1 MGRISGDG
9 RKCWLCKAIKLVPFS
24 YKSYFCAPMKLQR
37 QITAILTLV
46 LVLALTSCS
55 TKKNTALG
63 RFWHNLNTKYNGY
76 FNGNDAIKVGMQ
88 DLSKTRKDDY
98 SKIIPTFDY
107 GDRSNWSAM
116 NTASDRAIKKAVIM
130 IKKHSMFI
138 NGKQYN
144 RWIDDCYM
152 LMGKANFFKL
162 EHSLG
167 VNQLKHVADNS
178 EKQVTKDEAKIWMVR
193 TYNEMGEYADAG
205 TVIRGIDKGGLD
217 KKLLPEYYAVVADY
231 YIRQKEWNNALEN
244 IDESIK
250 SSKNKKRNARL
261 EFIRGQIY
269 EILGDNKKAYESYSK
284 VVKAKPEYVMEFQGR
299 INMARTADNSDNI
312 MLRKTL
318 KKMLKDGKNIEYL
331 DQIHYAIAL
340 IDLKEEK
347 TPEAIVDLNKS
358 LRTSI
363 DNQTQQA
370 LSHLKLAE
378 IYMGDRKYEM
388 AQGYYD
394 STSVLL
400 AKDHPK
406 YDEVMRLK
414 ENLTQLVYNI
424 SIVDTQDSLQK
435 LSKMDST
442 ELVDY
447 YTKYVE
453 DLKAADEE
461 AKNNPNTNPVNFNTS
476 QSSTGKWYFTSPQAL
491 TLGASEFRKV
501 WGNRKLEDDWRRQNK
516 AASFLNNEPVD
527 TATTTTVDPR
537 YDINTYISQVPKGD
551 SGIVAS
557 NDRIYKALYNIGT
570 IYKDKILDYP
580 KAIEAYEELETRC
593 PKNNADYFP
602 ITYFQLYT
610 LYKGLKKD
618 DRMNKYKDII
628 LSEYPNSDY
637 AAVILDPEGFAKK
650 NENNDAA
657 APAYTNAYNQYVSN
671 DFSGCLSTC
680 KTAIVQYDK
689 SALKPRFALLK
700 ALCIDKVAGRDS
712 FRVELIDVVSVYNGT
727 ESALTAQRLLDA
739 MDGKKTDDPEINV
752 KAEFTYNNT
761 AEHFVILFIPDATK
775 KVDGAAGKIVEFN
788 DMEFEGREYSVTNS
802 ILPTSGQVILIRKFK
817 DAAEAAFYITKYEEK
832 QMVIKISLGSPSKI
846 MAISKTNFAML
857 MKTPSMADYQNF
869 YSANYK

>member
-1 MGRISGDG
+1 
-9 RKCWLCKAIKLVPFS
+9 
-24 YKSYFCAPMKLQR
+24 MKLQR
-37 QITAILTLV
+37 QSTAILTLV
-46 LVLALTSCS
+46 LVLVFSTGCS

-107 GDRSNWSAM
+107 GDRSNWASM

-144 RWIDDCYM
+144 RWIDDCYF

-178 EKQVTKDEAKIWMVR
+178 EKQKTKDEAKIWMVR
-193 TYNEMGEYADAG
+193 TYNEMGEFADAG

-231 YIRQKEWNNALEN
+231 YIRQKDWKDALEN
-244 IDESIK
+244 IDEAIK
-250 SSKNKKRNARL
+250 SSKKKKWNARL

-269 EILGDNKKAYESYSK
+269 ELLGDNKKAYESYSK
-284 VVKAKPEYVMEFQGR
+284 VVKAKPEYVMEFQAR
-299 INMARTADNSDNI
+299 ISMAKTADNSDNI

-331 DQIHYAIAL
+331 DQIYYAIAL

-347 TPEAIVDLNKS
+347 TPEAVVDLNKS
-358 LRTSI
+358 LRSSI
-363 DNQTQQA
+363 DNQNQQA

-378 IYMGDRKYEM
+378 IYMSDRKYEL

-414 ENLTQLVYNI
+414 ENLTQLVQNI
-424 SIVDTQDSLQK
+424 RVVDTQDSLQK

-442 ELVDY
+442 ELADY
-447 YTKYVE
+447 FTKYVE
-453 DLKAADEE
+453 KLKELDEE

-476 QSSTGKWYFTSPQAL
+476 QTSNGKWYFTSPQAL
-491 TLGASEFRKV
+491 TLGSSEFRKV
-501 WGNRKLEDDWRRQNK
+501 WGNRKLEDNWRRQNK
-516 AASFLNNEPVD
+516 EASFLNTDPEATD
-527 TATTTTVDPR
+527 TSTATDPR

-551 SGIVAS
+551 SGIIAS
-557 NDRIYKALYNIGT
+557 NEMIYKALYNIGT

-593 PKNNADYFP
+593 PKNNPDYFP

-610 LYKGLKKD
+610 LYKGLKNE
-618 DRMNKYKDII
+618 DRTNKYKDII

-637 AAVILDPEGFAKK
+637 AAIILDPEGFAKK

-657 APAYTNAYNQYVSN
+657 APAYSLAYDQYTSN
-671 DFSGCLSTC
+671 DFTGCLNAC
-680 KTAIVQYDK
+680 NTAISQFSK
-689 SALKPRFALLK
+689 SALLHRFALLK
-700 ALCIDKVAGRDS
+700 ALCVDKISGRDA
-712 FRVELIDVVSVYNGT
+712 FKEELKSVISVYKGT

-739 MDGKKTDDPEINV
+739 IDGKKTDDPEINV
-752 KAEFTYNNT
+752 KAEFTYDNK
-761 AEHFVILFIPDATK
+761 AEHFVILYIPDATK
-775 KVDGAAGKIVEFN
+775 KVDGVAGKIVEFN

-802 ILPTSGQVILIRKFK
+802 ILPSSGQVILIRKFSN
-817 DAAEAAFYITKYEEK
+817 AAEAAFYISKYDEK
-832 QMVIKISLGSPSKI
+832 EMVLKINLGSPSKI
-846 MAISKTNFAML
+846 MAVSKTNFAIL
-857 MKTPSMADYQNF
+857 MKTPSMAEYQNF

>member
-1 MGRISGDG
+1 
-9 RKCWLCKAIKLVPFS
+9 
-24 YKSYFCAPMKLQR
+24 MKLQR
-37 QITAILTLV
+37 QIPAILTLV
-46 LVLALTSCS
+46 LVLVLSTGCS

-98 SKIIPTFDY
+98 TKIIPTFDY
-107 GDRSNWSAM
+107 GDRSNWASM

-178 EKQVTKDEAKIWMVR
+178 EKQKTKDEAKIWMVR
-193 TYNEMGEYADAG
+193 TFNEMGEFADAG

-231 YIRQKEWNNALEN
+231 YIRQKDWKNALEN
-244 IDESIK
+244 IDEAIK
-250 SSKNKKRNARL
+250 SSKKKKFNARL

-269 EILGDNKKAYESYSK
+269 EILGENKKAYESYQK
-284 VVKAKPEYVMEFQGR
+284 VVKAKPEYVMEFQAR

-331 DQIHYAIAL
+331 DQIHYAIAI
-340 IDLKEEK
+340 IDLKEDK
-347 TPEAIVDLNKS
+347 TPEAIIDLNKS

-363 DNQTQQA
+363 DNQNQQA

-378 IYMGDRKYEM
+378 IYMDARKYEL

-414 ENLTQLVYNI
+414 ENLTLLVQNI
-424 SIVDTQDSLQK
+424 RIVDTQDSLQK

-442 ELVDY
+442 QLVDY
-447 YTKYVE
+447 FTKYVE

-476 QSSTGKWYFTSPQAL
+476 QTSNGKWYFTSPQAL
-491 TLGASEFRKV
+491 TLGSSEFRKV

-516 AASFLNNEPVD
+516 EVSFLSNDPVD
-527 TATTTTVDPR
+527 TATNNTVDPR

-551 SGIVAS
+551 TGVIAS
-557 NDRIYKALYNIGT
+557 NEKIYKALYNIGS

-593 PKNNADYFP
+593 PKNNAEYFP

-610 LYKGLKKD
+610 LYKGLKND

-637 AAVILDPEGFAKK
+637 AKVILDPEGFAAQ
-650 NENNDAA
+650 NEAKDAA
-657 APAYTNAYNQYVSN
+657 APAYNTAYDQYKAN
-671 DFSGCLSTC
+671 DFTGCLNSCNNAFTEF
-680 KTAIVQYDK
+680 DK
-689 SALKPRFALLK
+689 STLLPRFALLK

-712 FRVELIDVVSVYNGT
+712 FKVALKNVVSVYKGT

-739 MDGKKTDDPEINV
+739 IDGKKTDDPEINV
-752 KAEFTYNNT
+752 KAEFTFDNKS
-761 AEHFVILFIPDATK
+761 EHFVILYIPDATK

-802 ILPTSGQVILIRKFK
+802 ILPSTGQVILIRKFA
-817 DAAEAAFYITKYEEK
+817 DAGEAALYISKYEEK
-832 QMVIKISLGSPSKI
+832 QMVLKINLGTPSKI
-846 MAISKTNFAML
+846 MAVSKSNFAVL
-857 MKTPSMADYQNF
+857 MKTPSMAEYQNF